1 MKMYH
6 RIMLIEFS
14 VTNFRSILERQTLNM
29 AASSYFKELESLNTF
44 VPDQDDGV
52 PRLLRSTVLYGPN
65 ASGKSTLIQALQ
77 FVKGQVLNSQKESQA
92 GDPIDV
98 VPFKLTTASRAAGSE
113 FEVTFIEQGVR
124 YDYGFCCDRERFTEE
139 WLIAYPLGRAQKWF
153 HRVFDAETG
162 KDAYK
167 FSTSFTGGRQRQ
179 MWAAQT
185 RSNALFFSTAVQLNN
200 EQLKP
205 AFDWFKSRL
214 RVFDSAQGF
223 HGADTVQR
231 CDKDEDRQRVVAFMN
246 SADLSIADIRLK
258 ETVFSVEILPKDMPT
273 ALKDEFLKDM
283 GGKKFVE
290 PRFFHRDADTQESV
304 EFAEA
309 EESDGTR
316 ALFAF
321 AGPWLDV
328 IENERV
334 LVVDELDTSLHPLLV
349 HHLVKRLHHE
359 GTKAQLI
366 FTTHDTTLLSQK
378 LLRRDQVWFMEKDAK
393 SATRLYPLSDFS
405 PRDNEAVERGYLN
418 GRYGGIPFLK
428 DLDFYGV

>member
-1 MKMYH
+1 
-6 RIMLIEFS
+6 MLIEFS
-14 VTNFRSILERQTLNM
+14 VTNYRSILERQTLNM

-44 VPDQDDGV
+44 IPNQDDGV

-77 FVKGQVLNSQKESQA
+77 FIHDQVLYSQKESQA

-98 VPFKLTTASRAAGSE
+98 LSFKLTAASRAADSE
-113 FEVTFIEQGVR
+113 FEIAFVEHGVR
-124 YDYGFCCDRERFTEE
+124 YEYGFRCNRERFTEE
-139 WLIAYPLGRAQKWF
+139 WLLAYPLGRAQKWF
-153 HRVFDAETG
+153 HRVFDSEAG
-162 KDAYK
+162 KDVYK
-167 FSTSFTGGRQRQ
+167 FSTSFLGGKTRHGL
-179 MWAAQT
+179 WKEQT
-185 RSNALFFSTAVQLNN
+185 RPNALFFSTAIQLNN

-205 AFDWFKSRL
+205 AFDWFKLRL
-214 RVFDSAQGF
+214 RVFDSVRGF
-223 HGADTVQR
+223 SPSYTLKR
-231 CDKDEDRQRVVAFMN
+231 CSKDEDRKRVVEFMN
-246 SADLSIADIRLK
+246 LADLSIADIQLK
-258 ETVFSVEILPKDMPT
+258 ETVFSADSLPKGMP
-273 ALKDEFLKDM
+273 ASIKDEFLKDM
-283 GGKKFVE
+283 AGRKLLK
-290 PRFFHRDADTQESV
+290 PRFFHKDVNTAEIV
-304 EFAEA
+304 EFDES

-349 HHLVKRLHHE
+349 HYLVKRLHHD
-359 GTKAQLI
+359 GNKAQLI

-378 LLRRDQVWFMEKDAK
+378 LLRRDQVWFMEKDK
-393 SATRLYPLSDFS
+393 RSATRLYPLSDFS